1 MLVAFSGGPD
11 SVALTLLLKEF
22 GYKPHLAYVNHNLR
36 GRASEE
42 EALWVETFAQQEELP
57 LYILSLSPYA
67 LVGKQSL
74 QAAAR
79 SVRYA
84 WMEGLMKE
92 KGISWG
98 ATAHTWDDQME
109 TFMLGLVRGNPTWA
123 WQGIPRRRG
132 PWLRPLLYTTRAEI
146 ISYLQAKRATYLL
159 DHTNYT
165 PKYLRNQIRWWA
177 LRPLYALNPR
187 LRTLWRERFLLAGL
201 QQKRLR
207 KVYDRLAKQSLRPT
221 PYGEAL
227 IHPLQRDAFYYIL
240 RKRWKVKSSTLRRLW
255 KLQQVKRS
263 GALLEEEGYIY
274 VRTPT
279 ALERGVKALWQPQWA
294 PIQLFK
300 EKAQLLWGLWEI
312 ETGAG
317 AAPADA
323 LVWDSAKIHFPLKV
337 RLWRQGDRLAP
348 AGLGGHSK
356 KLSDIWQEIKVYG
369 FERQH
374 AFVVEDATGKII
386 GAWGYRVAYGTMPV
400 ASTKETFYLRAKYGH
415 SPQVSFGSAQC

>member
-11 SVALTLLLKEF
+11 SVALALLLKEF

-36 GRASEE
+36 GGASEE
-42 EALWVETFAQQEELP
+42 EAQWVEIFAQQQELP

-92 KGISWG
+92 KKISWG

-109 TFMLGLVRGNPTWA
+109 TFMLGLVRGSLLWTWR
-123 WQGIPRRRG
+123 GIPRRRG

-146 ISYLQAKRATYLL
+146 ISYLQTKGATYLL

-187 LRTLWRERFLLAGL
+187 LRGLWRERFFLAAL
-201 QQKRLR
+201 QQKRLKR
-207 KVYDRLAKQSLRPT
+207 IYDQLARQSLRPT

-227 IHPLQRDAFYYIL
+227 IRPLQRDAFYYIL
-240 RKRWKVKSSTLRRLW
+240 RERWKVKSSTLHRLW
-255 KLQQVKRS
+255 KLWQLGKS

-279 ALERGVKALWQPQWA
+279 ALERGEKALWQPPWA
-294 PIQLFK
+294 PLHLSK
-300 EKAQLLWGLWEI
+300 EKVQLLWGLWKI
-312 ETGAG
+312 ETGIGG
-317 AAPADA
+317 APSGA
-323 LVWDSAKIHFPLKV
+323 LVWDSTKIYFPLKV

-374 AFVVEDATGKII
+374 AFVVEDATGRII
-386 GAWGYRVAYGTMPV
+386 GAWGYRVAYDTAPV
-400 ASTKETFYLRAKYGH
+400 GFSEETFYLRAKYGY
-415 SPQVSFGSAQC
+415 SPQVSFGSTQC